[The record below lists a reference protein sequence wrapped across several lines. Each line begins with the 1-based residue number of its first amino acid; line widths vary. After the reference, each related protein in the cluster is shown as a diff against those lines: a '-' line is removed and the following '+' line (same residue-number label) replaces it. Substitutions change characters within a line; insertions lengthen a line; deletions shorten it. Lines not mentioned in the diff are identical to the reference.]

1 MLRYSTDP
9 MIELLILLSCSGVAF
24 VVACLVAI
32 LFLRSKKSSDE
43 EPDETPSK
51 TTTTTTT
58 AVTTVTKINDGDTY
72 KLRRDNEYLAFD
84 FDSKRAKGKMCNA
97 TVASSAD
104 GAATLKFT
112 RDGDHWIVATDCDG
126 DNNYTSYLTRGTD
139 LIEAK
144 YKDDPKKQ
152 RWSVECT
159 DAGCAFKSAK
169 DGKYLAGSFKKPSF
183 TSNPVRFILA

>member
-1 MLRYSTDP
+1 
-9 MIELLILLSCSGVAF
+9 MIELLILVSCSGIAF
-24 VVACLVAI
+24 VVACLAAL
-32 LFLRSKKSSDE
+32 LFIRSKNSSDE

-51 TTTTTTT
+51 TTKTS
-58 AVTTVTKINDGDTY
+58 VTTVTKINDGETY
-72 KLRRDNEYLAFD
+72 KLRRNDEYLAFD

-97 TVASSAD
+97 TTASSAD

-112 RDGDHWIVATDCDG
+112 KDGDNWIVATDCDG
-126 DNNYTSYLTRGTD
+126 DGNYTSYVTRGTD

-144 YKDDPKKQ
+144 SKTDPKKQ

-169 DGKYLAGSFKKPSF
+169 DGKYLAGSFQKPSF
-183 TSNPVRFILA
+183 TTNPVRFILA

>member
-1 MLRYSTDP
+1 
-9 MIELLILLSCSGVAF
+9 MIELLVLISCSGVAF
-24 VVACLVAI
+24 VVACLVAL
-32 LFLRSKKSSDE
+32 LFIRSKNSSDE
-43 EPDETPSK
+43 ESDETPSK

-58 AVTTVTKINDGDTY
+58 TKTTVATVTKINDGDTH
-72 KLRRDNEYLAFD
+72 KLRRNDEYLAFD

-97 TVASSAD
+97 MTASSAD

-112 RDGDHWIVATDCDG
+112 KDGDHWVIATDCDG
-126 DNNYTSYLTRGTD
+126 DGTYTSYLTRGTD